1 MNAPLKSFV
10 VYPFSTITDLN
21 CDAVTLTVF
30 IKDSNPKTL
39 PGFINLVSA
48 NNSLTIY
55 CTNMTEVK
63 TYNLIANITD
73 PNGGSNEYPF

>member
-1 MNAPLKSFV
+1 VHAPLKSFF
-10 VYPFSTITDLN
+10 VYQFPTITDLN
-21 CDAVTLTVF
+21 NDAVTLTVF
-30 IKDSNPKTL
+30 IKDSNPKSL

-55 CTNMTEVK
+55 CTNMIEVM
-63 TYNLIANITD
+63 TYNLIANIAD